1 MNPITYTNSFAQTMS
16 LRSNIISISTRQR
29 GGSYISGIEKLMRN
43 TATGSAND
51 KIMRINEL
59 FNVNI
64 ISEFGVAA
72 ALEAR
77 RLSEKYG
84 KDYLNCDDLV
94 SIMGIGKN
102 NARQLLNSSNFPTI
116 EVGNRKVVSI
126 IAFALWS
133 LQSSD
138 NYALA

>member
-1 MNPITYTNSFAQTMS
+1 MS
-16 LRSNIISISTRQR
+16 YSQNI
-29 GGSYISGIEKLMRN
+29 KN
-43 TATGSAND
+43 
-51 KIMRINEL
+51 IN
-59 FNVNI
+59 
-64 ISEFGVAA
+64 SEFGVAA

-84 KDYLNCDDLV
+84 KDYLNCDDIV

-102 NARQLLNSSNFPTI
+102 NARQLLNASEFPTI
-116 EVGNRKVVSI
+116 EIGNRKVVSV

-133 LQSSD
+133 LKDSS

>member
-1 MNPITYTNSFAQTMS
+1 MNVMRDFS
-16 LRSNIISISTRQR
+16 SI
-29 GGSYISGIEKLMRN
+29 N
-43 TATGSAND
+43 
-51 KIMRINEL
+51 
-59 FNVNI
+59 
-64 ISEFGVAA
+64 SEFGVAA

-102 NARQLLNSSNFPTI
+102 NARQLLSSEDFPTI
-116 EVGNRKVVSI
+116 EVGNRKVVSV

-133 LQSSD
+133 LKDSD
-138 NYALA
+138 KYA

>member
-1 MNPITYTNSFAQTMS
+1 MNYKQDI
-16 LRSNIISISTRQR
+16 SNI
-29 GGSYISGIEKLMRN
+29 N
-43 TATGSAND
+43 
-51 KIMRINEL
+51 
-59 FNVNI
+59 
-64 ISEFGVAA
+64 SEFGVAA

-102 NARQLLNSSNFPTI
+102 NARQLINSTSFPTV
-116 EVGNRKVVSI
+116 EVGNRKVVSV

-133 LQSSD
+133 LQDSD